1 MLSSIRI
8 SNYRGF
14 KKLKLSNLGR
24 VNIFGGMN
32 NSGKTTLLEALFLWS
47 AAGNPQLAF
56 NPIVVRVDVPVERA
70 LLPGAVP
77 NLMQAA
83 MPSAGYMWSTAWQ
96 PMFHALAT
104 DTPIEIVGE
113 HESLGALGLTIS
125 TERSRSVVL
134 SPNADTNDDHPD
146 DLLFRYGRKGD
157 GELCLIRIKT
167 QGTQYDVESTGEVEI
182 PLQAVFEGMYNI
194 AIDVERLTRLKKEKA
209 DDSVLE
215 AIQMVDASVESIEIG
230 IMANRTVILADVG
243 LSDRLPLQTLGAG
256 PQRIATLATSA
267 AAAAG
272 GLLLIDEFDAGLHY
286 SKLGDVWRAL
296 HAIAVDRDVQVFATT
311 HNYECVRAADEALG
325 DGEPH
330 FYRLQDGQVTSYPPD
345 VLADAVAAGME
356 VR

>member
-14 KKLKLSNLGR
+14 KDCKVRDLGR
-24 VNIFGGMN
+24 VNIFAGMN

-47 AAGNPQLAF
+47 AAGNPQFAF
-56 NPIVVRVDVPVERA
+56 NPIVVRVDVPVERV
-70 LLPGAVP
+70 LLPAAAP
-77 NLMQAA
+77 NM
-83 MPSAGYMWSTAWQ
+83 MPAAGYMWSTAWQ
-96 PMFHALAT
+96 PMFHSLAT
-104 DTPIEIVGE
+104 ETPIKIVGA
-113 HESLGALGLTIS
+113 HESLGTLELTIS
-125 TERSRSVVL
+125 TERSKSVVL
-134 SPNADTNDDHPD
+134 SPNADTNEDHPD
-146 DLLFRYGRKGD
+146 DLLFRYGRSGD

-167 QGTQYDVESTGEVEI
+167 QGTQYDVEGAGEVEVH
-182 PLQAVFEGMYNI
+182 LQSIFEGMYNI
-194 AIDVERLTRLKKEKA
+194 AIDVERLSKLKKEKA
-209 DDSVLE
+209 DASVLK
-215 AIQMVDASVESIEIG
+215 AIQMVDASVKSIEIG
-230 IMANRTVILADVG
+230 IMDGRAVILADVG
-243 LSDRLPLQTLGAG
+243 LSDRLPLRTLGAG

-311 HNYECVRAADEALG
+311 HSYECVRAADEVLS
-325 DGEPH
+325 DGEPR

-345 VLADAVAAGME
+345 VLTDAIAAGME